1 MEEIIVS
8 RSLKMELIKDFEE
21 GKMNEKDFGT
31 DGVDYTG
38 MVICKV
44 LYVDGKD
51 KVFGYEP
58 HAEHGK
64 VFFLST
70 VYPNKVKSPWFRRG
84 TKRYLLENFIVLGAI
99 S

>member
-8 RSLKMELIKDFEE
+8 RSLKMDLIKQFESGE
-21 GKMNEKDFGT
+21 MDEKTFAI

-44 LYVDGKD
+44 LHDDGKD

-58 HAEHGK
+58 HAQKGK
-64 VFFLST
+64 LFFLST
-70 VYPNKVKSPWFRRG
+70 LYHNKTKGPWFRQG
-84 TKRYLLENFIVLGAI
+84 TKRYLLENFIRVGM
-99 S
+99 